1 MEVVILDTGINSTH
15 PYLEKTILGGC
26 SVIGKKEDYADDN
39 GHGTL
44 CASVIKKESPKTKMW
59 VIKVL
64 DQNNETTI
72 EKLKKALALV
82 EKIPIRLIH
91 LSLSILEEMDDSE
104 IHRMIQRL
112 YESGKIVVCSLENGR
127 SRSCPA
133 VYPEVLGVRGSVL
146 ESEYSFWYEEKRAIQ
161 CVADSNSYLH
171 AYLQGSYRLFGK
183 NNSFAAAKI
192 TGILASIWED
202 DPELSRD
209 EVLARFS
216 GRAVRKWYG
225 EKDLEQS
232 LRFPEKT
239 EKTISEEILKKTEET
254 VRDFLKVPITVDLEN
269 QILFWKQVGLNKT
282 NSFLL
287 IRRLEDVFSVKIRDY
302 TGISR
307 YDLCFLKNLAGVMA
321 DELKS
326 DAI

>member
-1 MEVVILDTGINSTH
+1 M
-15 PYLEKTILGGC
+15 
-26 SVIGKKEDYADDN
+26 GKREDYADDN

-44 CASVIKKESPKTKMW
+44 CASVIRKESPKTRMW
-59 VIKVL
+59 VVKVL
-64 DQNNETTI
+64 DRNNETTL
-72 EKLKKALALV
+72 ENLKKALALV
-82 EKIPIRLIH
+82 EKIPVRLVH
-91 LSLSILEEMDDSE
+91 LSLSILEEMDDAG

-112 YESGKIVVCSLENGR
+112 YESGKLVVCSLENGR

-133 VYPEVLGVRGSVL
+133 VYPEVLGVRGGIL
-146 ESEYSFWYEEKRAIQ
+146 ESEHSFWYEEENPIQ

-171 AYLQGSYRLFGK
+171 ACLQGSYRLFGK

-192 TGILASIWED
+192 TGILASIWEED
-202 DPELSRD
+202 LGLSRE
-209 EVLARFS
+209 EVLERFYEL
-216 GRAVRKWYG
+216 AVRKHYR

-239 EKTISEEILKKTEET
+239 KRTIPEEILKKTEET
-254 VRDFLKVPITVDLEN
+254 VRDFFKVPTTVELEN
-269 QILFWKQVGLNKT
+269 RILFWKEVGLNKT

-287 IRRLEDVFSVKIRDY
+287 IRRLEEAFSVKIRDY

-326 DAI
+326 ESI